1 MRIFFSVV
9 LLLLS
14 YTAYSQS
21 YAFGIKGGATTG
33 FQRWDNS
40 FSSRDPLYR
49 YHAIAFIETAE
60 EDSPFALFAQAGY
73 HIKGSAIR
81 TFPTK
86 VNTPIGFQDI
96 PGFTIPF
103 EFRNISLTLGAKQE
117 IGANIG
123 SKLYYLLGVRGDY
136 TLNTNLD
143 EASSNNGGLFLGI
156 LPFDGFVTKFNYGVT
171 LGGGIQFDF
180 SDYVATFLELTV
192 NPDFS
197 KQYRQPAIPNVR
209 NPNPN
214 SSNSLITIPERQISN
229 TTIELTLGF
238 RFLHKIVYL
247 DE

>member
-1 MRIFFSVV
+1 MRVLFFLGMLFV
-9 LLLLS
+9 
-14 YTAYSQS
+14 AINAQGQS
-21 YAFGIKGGATTG
+21 YAFGIKGGLTSG

-40 FSSRDPLYR
+40 FSARDPLYR
-49 YHAIAFIETAE
+49 YHGIAFIETADE
-60 EDSPFALFAQAGY
+60 GSPFSLFAQAGY

-81 TFPTK
+81 TYPTK
-86 VNTPIGFQDI
+86 VSTPTGFQDV

-103 EFRNISLTLGAKQE
+103 EFHNASLTLGAKQRVGS
-117 IGANIG
+117 GA
-123 SKLYYLLGVRGDY
+123 SDLYYLLGVRGDY
-136 TLNTNLD
+136 TLSTNLD
-143 EASSNNGGLFLGI
+143 EVASDNKGIYLGI
-156 LPFDGFVTKFNYGVT
+156 LPFDAFVTKFNYGIT

-180 SDYVATFLELTV
+180 SEYVATFLELTV

-197 KQYRQPAIPNVR
+197 KQYRQPAIPNVS

-247 DE
+247 D

>member
-1 MRIFFSVV
+1 
-9 LLLLS
+9 
-14 YTAYSQS
+14 
-21 YAFGIKGGATTG
+21 
-33 FQRWDNS
+33 
-40 FSSRDPLYR
+40 
-49 YHAIAFIETAE
+49 
-60 EDSPFALFAQAGY
+60 
-73 HIKGSAIR
+73 
-81 TFPTK
+81 
-86 VNTPIGFQDI
+86 VNTPTGFQDI

-136 TLNTNLD
+136 TLNTNLE
-143 EASSNNGGLFLGI
+143 EASTNNGGLFLGI

>member
-1 MRIFFSVV
+1 MRTLLFLGMLCLTFS
-9 LLLLS
+9 
-14 YTAYSQS
+14 AQAQS

-49 YHAIAFIETAE
+49 YHGIVFIETAE

-86 VNTPIGFQDI
+86 VTTPTGFRDV

-103 EFRNISLTLGAKQE
+103 EFHNLSLTLGAKQQV
-117 IGANIG
+117 GYSPN
-123 SKLYYLLGVRGDY
+123 LYYMLGIRGDY
-136 TLNTNLD
+136 TLSTNLD
-143 EASSNNGGLFLGI
+143 ETATSNNSIYLGI
-156 LPFDGFVTKFNYGVT
+156 LPFDDFVTKFNYGIT

-180 SDYVATFLELTV
+180 SEYVATFIELTV

-214 SSNSLITIPERQISN
+214 NSNSLITIPERQISN

-238 RFLHKIVYL
+238 RFLHKIVYYN
-247 DE
+247 